1 MILTYHGHSTFKIK
15 GKKGTV
21 ITDPYDDSVGLS
33 LPRISGDIVTVSHDH
48 NDHNAIKKVS
58 GTTRRNNPFIVEKS
72 GEYEVGG
79 ISIFG
84 VSTFHKVNGEAIEG
98 ALEYDD
104 NGGVERGKNIVFTS
118 LVDGIRVC
126 HLGDLGHEL
135 TPEQLEEIGSVDVLL
150 CPVGGVYT
158 IDPEL
163 AVKTIR
169 AIEPGIAVPMHYK
182 TAQHNEEVF
191 GDVKE
196 LEDFLKVYGVSPEAV
211 PKLDIDNKS
220 RVPEETEL
228 VVLSAVG

>member
-15 GKKGTV
+15 GKRGTV
-21 ITDPYDDSVGLS
+21 ITDPYEDYIGMP
-33 LPRISGDIVTVSHDH
+33 LPRLSGDIVTVSHDH
-48 NDHNAIKKVS
+48 KDHNAIKKVS
-58 GTTRRNNPFIVEKS
+58 GTSRRENPFIVDKS

-84 VSTFHKVNGEAIEG
+84 VRAFHDA
-98 ALEYDD
+98 
-104 NGGVERGKNIVFTS
+104 NGGVERGENIIFTA
-118 LVDGIRVC
+118 LVDGITVC

-135 TPEQLEEIGSVDVLL
+135 SPEQIEDIGSVDVLL
-150 CPVGGVYT
+150 CPVGGIYT

-169 AIEPGIAVPMHYK
+169 SIEPGIVIPMHYK
-182 TAQHNEEVF
+182 TAQHNKDVF
-191 GDVKE
+191 GDLKT

-211 PKLDIDNKS
+211 PKLDIDNKT

-228 VVLSAVG
+228 VILSAIA